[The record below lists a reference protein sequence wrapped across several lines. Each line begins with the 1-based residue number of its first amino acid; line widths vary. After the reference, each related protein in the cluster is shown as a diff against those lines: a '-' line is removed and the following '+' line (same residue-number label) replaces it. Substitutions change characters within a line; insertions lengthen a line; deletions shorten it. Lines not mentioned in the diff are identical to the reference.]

1 MIVGIIVLL
10 IILLALAILNNKKN
24 MYLSDFTP
32 LVYSTNIDKNIY
44 NIGASYASKQKVV
57 ICGLARDIAKNIDRL
72 KVVLERLG
80 SYFLQYKIIIVEND
94 SNDESRPMLLEW
106 SKKNPN
112 VIILGCGVNVKEC
125 KLSLKSYSSFD
136 AGANRIGKMAY
147 LRNIY
152 LNYIKT
158 YLSQYD
164 YTIVMDIDI
173 LGSCYLDGIMNSF
186 YHFSL
191 NDTID
196 ALGANGIDMLGRY
209 YDPFALVEL
218 GKSLEYKTMEEKVAH
233 DVYVASTYNM
243 KLGDPLFKVRSCFA
257 GLVIYRTR
265 SVLNRSYSYSN
276 KNFACEHVFFN
287 DGLNIYINPSMIFSI
302 IFH

>member
-106 SKKNPN
+106 SKQNPN

-152 LNYIKT
+152 LNYI
-158 YLSQYD
+158 
-164 YTIVMDIDI
+164 I
-173 LGSCYLDGIMNSF
+173 
-186 YHFSL
+186 
-191 NDTID
+191 
-196 ALGANGIDMLGRY
+196 
-209 YDPFALVEL
+209 
-218 GKSLEYKTMEEKVAH
+218 
-233 DVYVASTYNM
+233 
-243 KLGDPLFKVRSCFA
+243 
-257 GLVIYRTR
+257 
-265 SVLNRSYSYSN
+265 
-276 KNFACEHVFFN
+276 FF
-287 DGLNIYINPSMIFSI
+287 
-302 IFH
+302 